1 MLLARARSALARA
14 ARAPFLLPELVPPV
28 EFASRIE
35 PLPPGCSTI
44 DNEVY
49 EQPDVAATWH
59 DEDALSQL
67 ATLRLLNGARIPYFD
82 RIWRQQLHLTP
93 DRHGQFLE
101 VGCGGGIATG
111 ALAKLG
117 YHMSGIDASP
127 AAIAAARAHCD
138 ELHVQERTSFATG
151 SAYDL
156 SAYPD
161 GSFDGVLMADVLE
174 HLLDLPAALR
184 EAHRVLRPG
193 GVFVFDTI
201 NRTYKSYV
209 ATIVLAQQ
217 VFGLVPPNTHDWR
230 LYVKPHE
237 ISFVLQSHGFLCD
250 TRQFRGM
257 RPSFGA
263 LPNAMLMRSLP
274 ARLASIK
281 PPSIKMP
288 TPQPAQFVETSSL
301 EVNYLGWARKASC
314 SNRKGSTHEE

>member
-49 EQPDVAATWH
+49 EGGGGAATWH

-127 AAIAAARAHCD
+127 AAIAAARAHCE

-201 NRTYKSYV
+201 NRSYKSYV

-217 VFGLVPPNTHDWR
+217 VPKDEYGDPFSPACSDTHA
-230 LYVKPHE
+230 
-237 ISFVLQSHGFLCD
+237 
-250 TRQFRGM
+250 
-257 RPSFGA
+257 PS
-263 LPNAMLMRSLP
+263 
-274 ARLASIK
+274 
-281 PPSIKMP
+281 P
-288 TPQPAQFVETSSL
+288 TPWVSFKERTTPFNDREPASSPSSKSATTFCR
-301 EVNYLGWARKASC
+301 YSGWCRPTRTIVTVPSSATIVKKTLLTFCRYSGWC
-314 SNRKGSTHEE
+314 RPTRTIGVCT